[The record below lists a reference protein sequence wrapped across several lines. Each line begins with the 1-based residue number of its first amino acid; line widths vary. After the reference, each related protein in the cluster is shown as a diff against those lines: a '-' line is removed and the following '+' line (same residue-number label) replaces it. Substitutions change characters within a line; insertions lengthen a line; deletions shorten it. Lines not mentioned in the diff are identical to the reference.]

1 MSVRKS
7 KRGIPDGFPF
17 FADVRKRRRGKKRSH
32 GEEGQLGG
40 RERRSASAV
49 RLEQETH
56 HLRRG
61 GVEQKRKVSGENFE
75 LVELSKPRQSG
86 DKLPE
91 MNRKMTGS
99 PRRPL

>member
-1 MSVRKS
+1 M
-7 KRGIPDGFPF
+7 GIPDGFPF
-17 FADVRKRRRGKKRSH
+17 FADVRKWRRGKKRSH

-56 HLRRG
+56 HLRGG
-61 GVEQKRKVSGENFE
+61 GVEQKRKVSGENFVPE
-75 LVELSKPRQSG
+75 LVEFSKPRQSG

-91 MNRKMTGS
+91 MNRKITGS